1 MGQLIA
7 LSLNLSKIDKSKLI
21 TGEKGTYANITV
33 SVNDE
38 EDKFG
43 NNVSC
48 WEGQTKEE
56 REAKADRNFLGN
68 GKIVWSDKGSQSS
81 KPATKKA
88 TATVH
93 DDLPF

>member
-81 KPATKKA
+81 KTATKKA
-88 TATVH
+88 TVH
-93 DDLPF
+93 DNLPF